1 MLRVAIV
8 DDHPLVRAG
17 LRAVLA
23 AAADIEVVAE
33 GGSGAEALRLVWQH
47 RPDVLV
53 LDVHLPDMNGVEVM
67 RQVRAQGPGLA
78 ILILTVSDER
88 ALVFELLDA
97 GADGYVLKDDAL
109 ETLAPAVRAVAHGE
123 SWLSPAVASL
133 ILHRHEG
140 KPASGPSA
148 ASLPLTPR
156 EQEVLA
162 LLAQG
167 LNNAAI
173 ARRLVLTKRTVQ
185 NHVSNIYGKLGMGSR
200 TEAALWAMRQGLAPT
215 PTSDDEHHAP

>member
-67 RQVRAQGPGLA
+67 RQVRAQGPRLQRGL
-78 ILILTVSDER
+78 
-88 ALVFELLDA
+88 
-97 GADGYVLKDDAL
+97 
-109 ETLAPAVRAVAHGE
+109 VR
-123 SWLSPAVASL
+123 
-133 ILHRHEG
+133 
-140 KPASGPSA
+140 GP
-148 ASLPLTPR
+148 T
-156 EQEVLA
+156 
-162 LLAQG
+162 
-167 LNNAAI
+167 
-173 ARRLVLTKRTVQ
+173 
-185 NHVSNIYGKLGMGSR
+185 
-200 TEAALWAMRQGLAPT
+200 
-215 PTSDDEHHAP
+215 